1 MNTMQIDQ
9 QNTSKIQSEN
19 FPDRSTD
26 KLEFDYEALTSLE
39 SGDFGWEECV
49 NWWRE
54 KYQLLT
60 EEQNIEAISHSKNWL
75 QTSDNKYWQT
85 DYGYRWYL
93 NLIDLYGSE
102 LQKQEAIAQ
111 SLIWI
116 KSNKDESNRVRR
128 THLYLVNKYGS
139 WLDKDKAIAR
149 TIAWLERRKTNSNT
163 GNVWIEYIKLIEGH
177 GSLNQKQKTITKI
190 ANWLNTYSEDIH
202 LWQKYLTLVEKFAD
216 KQQKQK
222 AIDETASW
230 LKVHPDDA
238 MVRTKYIKTI
248 AQKGTLKQKKK
259 IIDETVVWLQNHSQH
274 PEVYRQYL
282 VALEKYGTPQQKA
295 EAIAKTTSWLQENP
309 EKGEIRKQY
318 LRLLRQCDAEIANID
333 SIIRQQWSWM
343 KQQQEVNHQLWTVF
357 LPLLHKYSKE
367 HLDIIPAVC
376 DLALEQNCD
385 RPLIAC
391 MVFGN
396 FRDYLDY
403 DRCYK
408 LAEFISQKPLPIDLW
423 LNTAHAANFFRH
435 HGELEKAEA
444 IYQSIL
450 SSILPHYQS
459 YQTAKEIYA
468 KLTKA
473 ADFKAKQYKT
483 TPQKIIQLLN
493 YTYLNYGWLLLS
505 GETPDV
511 DRAIEYTKVALEHNP
526 QNSLAHW
533 QMTKCYR
540 LKGDGFNAETIN
552 CFQNAIKFE
561 REGTGRISYDF
572 GQFYRTVLGDLTN
585 ARKYLERSLEQEI
598 ALETCLELVELEIED
613 GNFERAEYWL
623 ELALTLIPTSRSEQ
637 EQHKEMQTR
646 LQLALDSLSNL
657 CQV

>member
-1 MNTMQIDQ
+1 MNTTQIDRE
-9 QNTSKIQSEN
+9 NISNIQSEN
-19 FPDRSTD
+19 FPDRPID
-26 KLEFDYEALTSLE
+26 KLEFDYQALTSLE
-39 SGDFGWEECV
+39 RGDLGWEECV

-54 KYQLLT
+54 KYELLT
-60 EEQNIEAISHSKNWL
+60 EEQKIEAISHTKDWL
-75 QTSDNKYWQT
+75 QTATNKYWKT

-93 NLIDLYGSE
+93 KLIDLYGSQA
-102 LQKQEAIAQ
+102 QKQEVINQATA
-111 SLIWI
+111 WI
-116 KSNKDESNRVRR
+116 KANKDESNQVRC
-128 THLYLVNKYGS
+128 TYLFLVNKYGG
-139 WLDKDKAIAR
+139 WQDKDKAIAR
-149 TIAWLERRKTNSNT
+149 TTTWLERKKTNSNT
-163 GNVWIEYIKLIEGH
+163 SNIWIEYIKLIESQ

-190 ANWLNTYSEDIH
+190 ANWLNTYSEDVN
-202 LWQKYLTLVEKFAD
+202 LWQKYLTLVEKYAD
-216 KQQKQK
+216 KQQKQQ
-222 AIDETASW
+222 AIDKTASW
-230 LKVHPDDA
+230 LKAHPDDS
-238 MVRTKYIKTI
+238 MVRTKYMKTI
-248 AQKGTLKQKKK
+248 AEKGTLKQKKK
-259 IIDETVVWLQNHSQH
+259 IIDEIGAWLQTYSQH

-282 VALEKYGTPQQKA
+282 VILGKYGTPQQQA
-295 EAIAKTTSWLQENP
+295 EAIALTTFWLQENP

-318 LRLLRQCDAEIANID
+318 LCLLRQCDAEIADID

-343 KQQQEVNHQLWTVF
+343 KQQQGVNHQLWTVF
-357 LPLLHKYSKE
+357 LPLLHKHSKK
-367 HLDIIPAVC
+367 HLDIIPTVS
-376 DLALEQNCD
+376 DLALKQNSD

-403 DRCYK
+403 DRCYQ
-408 LAEFISQKPLPIDLW
+408 LAEFISQKPLPINLW

-468 KLTKA
+468 KFTKA

-511 DRAIEYTKVALEHNP
+511 DKAIEYTKVALEHNP

-540 LKGDGFNAETIN
+540 LKGDRAQAETIAS
-552 CFQNAIKFE
+552 FQKAIKFE
-561 REGTGRISYDF
+561 RKGTGRISYDF

-585 ARKYLERSLEQEI
+585 ARMYLEKSLEQEI
-598 ALETCLELVELEIED
+598 TLETCLELVELEIED
-613 GNFERAEYWL
+613 GNFERAEHWL

-637 EQHKEMQTR
+637 EQHKEMQPR

-657 CQV
+657 

>member
-1 MNTMQIDQ
+1 MNTTQIDRE
-9 QNTSKIQSEN
+9 NISNIQSGN
-19 FPDRSTD
+19 FQDRPID

-39 SGDFGWEECV
+39 SGDLGWEECV

-54 KYQLLT
+54 KYELLT
-60 EEQNIEAISHSKNWL
+60 EEQKIEAISHTKDWL
-75 QTSDNKYWQT
+75 QTATNKYWKT

-93 NLIDLYGSE
+93 KLIDLYGSQA
-102 LQKQEAIAQ
+102 QKQEVINQATA
-111 SLIWI
+111 WI
-116 KSNKDESNRVRR
+116 KANKDESNQVRC
-128 THLYLVNKYGS
+128 TYLFLVNKYGG
-139 WLDKDKAIAR
+139 WQDKDKAIAR
-149 TIAWLERRKTNSNT
+149 TTTWLERKKTNSNT
-163 GNVWIEYIKLIEGH
+163 SNIWIEYIKLIESQ

-190 ANWLNTYSEDIH
+190 ANWLNTYSEDVN
-202 LWQKYLTLVEKFAD
+202 LWQKYLTLVEKYAD
-216 KQQKQK
+216 KQQKQQ
-222 AIDETASW
+222 AIDKTASW
-230 LKVHPDDA
+230 LKAHPDDS
-238 MVRTKYIKTI
+238 MVRTKYMKTI
-248 AQKGTLKQKKK
+248 AEKGTLKQKKK
-259 IIDETVVWLQNHSQH
+259 IIDEIGAWLQTYSQH

-282 VALEKYGTPQQKA
+282 VILGKYGTPQQQA
-295 EAIAKTTSWLQENP
+295 EAIALTTFWLQENP

-318 LRLLRQCDAEIANID
+318 LCLLRQCDAEIADID

-343 KQQQEVNHQLWTVF
+343 KQQQGVNHQLWTVF
-357 LPLLHKYSKE
+357 LPLLHKHSKK
-367 HLDIIPAVC
+367 HLDIIPTVS
-376 DLALEQNCD
+376 DLALKQNSD

-403 DRCYK
+403 DRCYQ
-408 LAEFISQKPLPIDLW
+408 LAEFISQKPLPINLW

-468 KLTKA
+468 KFTKA

-511 DRAIEYTKVALEHNP
+511 DKAIEYTKVALEHNP

-540 LKGDGFNAETIN
+540 LKGDRAQAETIAS
-552 CFQNAIKFE
+552 FQKAIKFE
-561 REGTGRISYDF
+561 RKGTGRISYDF

-585 ARKYLERSLEQEI
+585 ARMYLEKSLEQEI
-598 ALETCLELVELEIED
+598 TLETCLELVELEIED
-613 GNFERAEYWL
+613 GNFERAEHWL

-637 EQHKEMQTR
+637 EQHKEMQPR

-657 CQV
+657 